1 MALVLVKDLQKENAL
16 AAAKKSTKQAAA
28 DSDEMEEDEA
38 PVGDASDVEE
48 DIDLRKQ
55 GKTMKRLMNNFSK
68 N

>member
-16 AAAKKSTKQAAA
+16 AKKSANQEAA

-38 PVGDASDVEE
+38 PAGDASDGEE
-48 DIDLRKQ
+48 DMDLRKQ
-55 GKTMKRLMNNFSK
+55 EKKMKRLMNNFSK